1 MESSSGGKLVTFEH
15 TCCACFMCTK
25 ACRSSIFSSGLL
37 VKALSH
43 SLQKFDLWHLDKE
56 RLSTLE
62 VEQSISASQFCNHL
76 LD

>member
-43 SLQKFDLWHLDKE
+43 SLQKFDLRHLKE
-56 RLSTLE
+56 RLSTLK
-62 VEQSISASQFCNHL
+62 VEQSISASQFSNHL